1 MSASLTVRVT
11 LRESATGWHVL
22 YTRHQHEKSVRRVLA
37 NKGFETFLPLCR
49 SASRWK
55 DRMKM
60 VDRPLFPCYVFLR
73 GVERDWLNVLKTPG
87 VQMLVAGSNGAAVV
101 PDEEID
107 AVRRL
112 TENGGIVEPHPYL
125 KSGDR
130 VRVRLGPF
138 AGVEGY
144 LIRKKNGCRL
154 VVGIEILG
162 KAAAAE
168 VDAVFVER
176 LSNQRNR
183 EYGEHESK
191 ARGIAVVKPWPMSA
205 PARGIE

>member
-22 YTRHQHEKSVRRVLA
+22 YTRHQHEKTVRRVLA
-37 NKGFETFLPLCR
+37 NKGFDTFLPLRR

-55 DRMKM
+55 DRTKM
-60 VDRPLFPCYVFLR
+60 VDRPLFPCYVFVR
-73 GVERDWLNVLKTPG
+73 GVEREWLNVLKTPG
-87 VQMLVAGSNGAAVV
+87 VQMLVPGAGGAAVV

-107 AVRRL
+107 AIRRL
-112 TENGGIVEPHPYL
+112 TEGGGIVEPHPFL

-130 VRVRLGPF
+130 VRVKLGPF

-168 VDAVFVER
+168 IDAVFVER
-176 LSNQRNR
+176 LGNQRIS
-183 EYGEHESK
+183 EQGEHESE
-191 ARGIAVVKPWPMSA
+191 ARRIAVVKPWPMTEHV
-205 PARGIE
+205 RGIE

>member
-1 MSASLTVRVT
+1 MSANLTVRVT

-22 YTRHQHEKSVRRVLA
+22 YTRHQHEKTVRRVLA

-55 DRMKM
+55 DRTKI
-60 VDRPLFPCYVFLR
+60 VDRPLFPCYVFVR
-73 GVERDWLNVLKTPG
+73 GVEREWLNVLKTPG
-87 VQMLVAGSNGAAVV
+87 VQMLVPGSNGAAVV
-101 PDEEID
+101 PDQEID

-112 TENGGIVEPHPYL
+112 TKGSGIVEPHPFL

-130 VRVRLGPF
+130 VRVRMGPF

-168 VDAVFVER
+168 IDAVFVER
-176 LSNQRNR
+176 LGNR
-183 EYGEHESK
+183 RISEQGEHESES
-191 ARGIAVVKPWPMSA
+191 RRIAVVKPWPMTA
-205 PARGIE
+205 PARGME

>member
-1 MSASLTVRVT
+1 MSASLTVHVT
-11 LRESATGWHVL
+11 LRESAAGWHVL
-22 YTRHQHEKSVRRVLA
+22 YTRHQHEKTVRRVLA

-55 DRMKM
+55 DRMKF
-60 VDRPLFPCYVFLR
+60 VDRPLFPCYVFVR
-73 GVERDWLNVLKTPG
+73 GVEREWLNVLKTPG
-87 VQMLVAGSNGAAVV
+87 VQMLVPGSNGAAIV
-101 PDEEID
+101 PNEEID

-112 TENGGIVEPHPYL
+112 TEGGGIVEPHPFL

-130 VRVRLGPF
+130 VRVTLGPF
-138 AGVEGY
+138 AGLEGY

-168 VDAVFVER
+168 IDAVFVEQ
-176 LSNQRNR
+176 LGNQGIR
-183 EYGEHESK
+183 EHGEYQSDSRE
-191 ARGIAVVKPWPMSA
+191 IAVVKPWPVSA
-205 PARGIE
+205 PARGRE